1 MLFEVTNFEVAE
13 PRAVKI
19 LDALQLQRPRTR
31 RLGIRSRLWLL
42 VLALGLP
49 FLAYL
54 ALNAA
59 HESAIERERAGQ
71 QLRAAAQLTAARL
84 DDHVSDVRQ
93 LLGTLSHVL
102 SADAESTERNDA
114 ILRSIR
120 PQLPKHINNVTVWTR
135 AGENIGSLDPR
146 MRAAPFNIA
155 DRAYFQAALQARDLV
170 AEGPIT
176 SRSNGESIAVLAFPL
191 FDHDQVA
198 GVVAAS
204 TRLNQVQ
211 ALLDPRGELPK
222 DTVITVINSDGII
235 LARSIDPARWIGKAV
250 PVPGGFESRLQ
261 QGSGVAEITSIDR
274 TDRIFG
280 FAGTKAL
287 SWLVYVGM
295 PTEAALAPLRAR
307 LVQGLSIGAALLLIG
322 LGLAAWVAEQIS
334 RPLRRLGADAA
345 TLAAGDLTHRT
356 RVRASGETGQLA
368 ATLNR
373 MAEELEER
381 TASLQRSEQR
391 LRQVTDNLPLLISY
405 LDPEQ
410 RFRFANQAYRDWL
423 GVDPAALIGTSLR
436 DLYGEEVYASGVRE
450 HVEAALRGTKVVYER
465 TMPTLRGE
473 RYVQVTAV
481 PQHDDDGAVQG
492 LYVMIHDI
500 SERRDAELRQA
511 RSEERLSLALEG
523 SGQALFDWDIRAN
536 RIYHSAQ
543 ASVLRGG
550 PAIETTC
557 APAELQAF
565 VHPDDIETLLARLKD
580 AVKGTT
586 PLYHAEYRVRTASGG
601 WFWLRSRGHVV
612 ERDARG
618 RALRL
623 AGTDADISQRKATEQ
638 RLRDLAELDS
648 LTGLPNRGLFLDR
661 LQQGL
666 LRAAR
671 RGQPMALLFLDID
684 HFKRINDTLGHE
696 AGDQLLKVFAQRLV
710 AAVRK
715 SDTVARLA
723 GDEFTVILEELHD
736 VADAQAL
743 ADKLVAAVREP
754 VVLAGRAVQVTTSI
768 GVAMSHPE
776 ETDGA
781 ALLRRADSALYE
793 AKRRGRDGWWRDQE
807 EPARGVA
814 ANCGRPSQA
823 IG

>member
-1 MLFEVTNFEVAE
+1 VKSPDPVGVRL
-13 PRAVKI
+13 PR
-19 LDALQLQRPRTR
+19 LW

-42 VLALGLP
+42 VLVLSLP

-59 HESAIERERAGQ
+59 RESAVERERAGQ

-84 DDHVSDVRQ
+84 DDHLGDLRQ

-102 SADAESTERNDA
+102 SADAGSTERNDA
-114 ILRSIR
+114 ILRSIK

-135 AGENIGSLDPR
+135 AGENIGSLSPGL
-146 MRAAPFNIA
+146 RAAPFSIS
-155 DRAYFQAALQARDLV
+155 DRAYFQAALRARDLV

-191 FDHDQVA
+191 FDHDQVV

-235 LARSIDPARWIGKAV
+235 LARSIDSARWIGKSV
-250 PVPGGFESRLQ
+250 PVPGGFENRRQ
-261 QGSGVAEITSIDR
+261 EGSGVTEITSIDGK
-274 TDRIFG
+274 DRIFG

-295 PTEAALAPLRAR
+295 PTQAALAPLRAR

-345 TLAAGDLTHRT
+345 MLAAGDLTHRS
-356 RVRASGETGQLA
+356 RVKASGETGQLA

-381 TASLQRSEQR
+381 TASLKRSEQR

-423 GVDPAALIGTSLR
+423 GVDPVALIGWSLR
-436 DLYGEEVYASGVRE
+436 DLYGEEVYAGVRE
-450 HVEAALRGTKVVYER
+450 HVEAALRGIKVVYER
-465 TMPTLRGE
+465 AMPTLKGE
-473 RYVQVTAV
+473 RHVQVTIV
-481 PQHDDDGAVQG
+481 PQHNDDGVVQG

-500 SERRDAELRQA
+500 SARRDAELRQA

-523 SGQALFDWDIRAN
+523 SEQALFDWDIRAN
-536 RIYHSAQ
+536 RIYYSAQ
-543 ASVLRGG
+543 ASVFRGG
-550 PAIETTC
+550 PAVETTC
-557 APAELQAF
+557 APAEMQVF
-565 VHPDDIETLLARLKD
+565 VHPDDIETVLARLKD

-601 WFWLRSRGHVV
+601 WVWLRSSGHVV
-612 ERDARG
+612 ERDADG

-671 RGQPMALLFLDID
+671 HGQPMALLFLDID

-696 AGDQLLKVFAQRLV
+696 AGDQLLRVFAQRLV
-710 AAVRK
+710 TTVRK

-754 VVLAGRAVQVTTSI
+754 VVLAGRTVQVTTSI
-768 GVAMSHPE
+768 GVAMCHPE
-776 ETDGA
+776 EADGA
-781 ALLRRADSALYE
+781 ALLRRADAALYE
-793 AKRRGRDGWWRDQE
+793 AKRRGRDGWWQAREQ
-807 EPARGVA
+807 PALAVVA
-814 ANCGRPSQA
+814 NSDRSL
-823 IG
+823 